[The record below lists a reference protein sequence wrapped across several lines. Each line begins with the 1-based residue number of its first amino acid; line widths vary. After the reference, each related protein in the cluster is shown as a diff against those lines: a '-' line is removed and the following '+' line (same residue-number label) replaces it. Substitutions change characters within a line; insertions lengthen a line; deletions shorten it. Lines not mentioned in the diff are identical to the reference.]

1 VEQAQQDRKK
11 WYVVLTKPRN
21 EEAAQF
27 HLNTKGIEVFYPKL
41 FLPVLNKTGRHI
53 VPLFPNY
60 LFVRIDAS
68 SLEYSQVVWCRG
80 IKRLVS
86 FGGAPSAVEDNVVK
100 FMREQADPGGLI
112 IARSNLKVGDEV
124 QIVKGPFKG
133 IVGIIQEPPDTKSR
147 VKVLMA
153 LLSRRVQVEVP
164 AGYINIGW
172 VAPCPT
178 V

>member
-1 VEQAQQDRKK
+1 VEQAQQVRKK

-27 HLNTKGIEVFYPKL
+27 HLTTKGIEVFYPKL

-80 IKRLVS
+80 IKRFVS
-86 FGGAPSAVEDNVVK
+86 FGGTPPPLEDNIVD
-100 FMREQADPGGLI
+100 FMREQADPDGLI
-112 IARSNLKVGDEV
+112 VARSNLEVGDEV
-124 QIVKGPFKG
+124 QITKGPFKG
-133 IVGIIQEPPDTKSR
+133 LVGIIHEPPDTKSR
-147 VKVLMA
+147 VKVLMEI
-153 LLSRRVQVEVP
+153 LSRDVQVEVP
-164 AGYINIGW
+164 AGYINMGW
-172 VAPCPT
+172 VASCPT